1 MLARNTDHVS
11 SHEAA
16 DDIQSSGK
24 LAQQKAVVLNA
35 LRMFQESRGPATSA
49 ELAKH
54 YEMDRYMVAKR
65 LPDLEKQGLVQ
76 KCAEMKKCPV
86 GGKRATA
93 WEVA

>member
-1 MLARNTDHVS
+1 MLARNSDPVS

-16 DDIQSSGK
+16 DDIVSSGK

-35 LRMFQESRGPATSA
+35 LQMYQRTHGPATSA

-65 LPDLEKQGLVQ
+65 LPDLEKQELVQ

>member
-1 MLARNTDHVS
+1 MLARNTDPVS

-16 DDIQSSGK
+16 DNIVSSGK
-24 LAQQKAVVLNA
+24 LAQQKAVVLKA
-35 LRMFQESRGPATSA
+35 LRMFQRAHGPATSA
-49 ELAKH
+49 EPAKH

-65 LPDLEKQGLVQ
+65 LPDLEKMDLVR
-76 KCAEMKKCPV
+76 KSDEMKKCSV